1 MANPASAPSA
11 LAFRALRLLADGEFR
26 SGEAL
31 ARTLH
36 VSRTTVWK
44 ALQSLEGWG
53 VTLFKVHG
61 RGYRL
66 VTPVDWLDPARVRT
80 HLGERDATYQVEVV
94 EVADSTNTVLLN
106 EALAGAPSGLVV
118 AAELQTQGRGR
129 RGRTWYTGLGGA
141 LTFSVLWRFEQGVRD
156 LGGLSL
162 AVSVA
167 LVRAL
172 RAVGVDGARVK
183 WPNDVLW
190 QHQKLAGVLTEI
202 EGDVMG
208 PSAAVIGIGL
218 NVYLEPDIRQRI
230 DQAVTDLAAT
240 SARVD
245 RNRLFAAVL
254 VHLADVLEAF
264 AAGGFAP
271 LRAEWEAS
279 NALAGRE
286 VALVLADRTS
296 HAGIAAGVANDG
308 ALLLQT
314 DSGLRRFH
322 SGEVSLRPM
331 QRTLRSA

>member
-1 MANPASAPSA
+1 MTRTVPTP
-11 LAFRALRLLADGEFR
+11 LTFRALRLLADGEFH

-44 ALQSLEGWG
+44 ALQAAEGWG

-66 VTPVDWLDPARVRT
+66 VTPVDWLDARRVRE
-80 HLGERDATYQVEVV
+80 HLGAHAGSFQIEVV
-94 EVADSTNTVLLN
+94 ELADSTNSILLN
-106 EALAGAPSGLVV
+106 EALAGAPTGLVV

-129 RGRTWYTGLGGA
+129 RGRTWHTGLGGA
-141 LTFSVLWRFEQGVRD
+141 LTFSLLWRFEQGVRG

-167 LVRAL
+167 LARAFSAL
-172 RAVGVDGARVK
+172 HVDSVMVK
-183 WPNDVLW
+183 WPNDVVW

-208 PSAAVIGIGL
+208 PSAAVIGIGI
-218 NVYLEPDIRQRI
+218 NVYLDPDVRQRI

-240 SARVD
+240 GVRIE
-245 RNRLFAAVL
+245 RNRLLGTCLSHLAAVL
-254 VHLADVLEAF
+254 GQF
-264 AAGGFAP
+264 AAGGFSP

-279 NALAGRE
+279 NALAGRTIA
-286 VALVLADRTS
+286 VTLADRSQET
-296 HAGIAAGVANDG
+296 GVAAGVADDG

-314 DSGLRRFH
+314 DSGLRRFY
-322 SGEVSLRPM
+322 SGEVSVRPA

>member
-1 MANPASAPSA
+1 MSTTPTA
-11 LAFRALRLLADGEFR
+11 LTFRTLRLISDGEFH

-31 ARTLH
+31 ARALR

-44 ALQSLEGWG
+44 ALQSAQGCG

-66 VTPVDWLDPARVRT
+66 VTPIDWLDAAQVRR
-80 HLGERDATYQVEVV
+80 HLGARADAFQVEVV
-94 EVADSTNTVLLN
+94 DVVDSTNTVLLN

-129 RGRTWYTGLGGA
+129 RGRAWHTGLGGA
-141 LTFSVLWRFEQGVRD
+141 LTFSILRRFEPGVRD

-172 RAVGVDGARVK
+172 RALGVDEVAVK

-190 QHQKLAGVLTEI
+190 RQQKLAGVLIEI

-208 PSAAVIGIGL
+208 PSAAVIGIGVNL
-218 NVYLEPDIRQRI
+218 RLEPDVRQRI
-230 DQAVTDLAAT
+230 DQAAVDLAA
-240 SARVD
+240 AVGAGCD
-245 RNRLFAAVL
+245 RNRALGAILSHLGEVLDVFAQR
-254 VHLADVLEAF
+254 
-264 AAGGFAP
+264 GFPA
-271 LRAEWEAS
+271 LRAEWEACH
-279 NALAGRE
+279 ALAGRS
-286 VALVLADRTS
+286 VAVAGAERTE
-296 HAGIAAGVANDG
+296 HHGIVVGVADDG

-314 DSGLRRFH
+314 EGGLQRVYSGD
-322 SGEVSLRPM
+322 VSVRPAE
-331 QRTLRSA
+331 RALRSA